1 MNVRRIFSRGSLG
14 TVTAA
19 TAAALLIATQ
29 FTAQANMHAE
39 NVAQTAALNQTS
51 GFKHEQLTAYP
62 VIAKA
67 QADKGAEVTIQRAN
81 EVIAAT
87 QHKVD
92 AKPLA
97 SSVASLSN
105 YSSLSAYTV
114 RSLTA
119 KTQDATKKVQAAAK
133 EHDRKVAE
141 AKAKAKAA
149 AAAKAKAAAE
159 ARAAEEAA
167 AAEAAQASSD
177 TSSDSSSSS
186 SSDSSSSESSAPP
199 ASSVSSGDARSIA
212 RSMASSQ
219 YGWGDDQFQCLNSL
233 WERESGWSVSAYN
246 ASSGATGIP
255 QALPGSK
262 MASAG
267 SDWQTNPATQ
277 IAWGLSY
284 ISGSYGTPCAAWGH
298 SESVGWY

>member
-1 MNVRRIFSRGSLG
+1 LNLRRIFSRSSLG

-29 FTAQANMHAE
+29 FTAQANLHAE
-39 NVAQTAALNQTS
+39 SVAETAALSHTS
-51 GFKHEQLTAYP
+51 GFKHEQLNAYP

-67 QADKGAEVTIQRAN
+67 QADKGAEVTIKKAN
-81 EVIAAT
+81 QVIAAT
-87 QHKVD
+87 KHKVD
-92 AKPLA
+92 ATPLA

-114 RSLTA
+114 RSLTEQ
-119 KTQDATKKVQAAAK
+119 TETATKKVQAAAK

-141 AKAKAKAA
+141 AKAKAKAKA
-149 AAAKAKAAAE
+149 EAAAKAKAEAQ

-167 AAEAAQASSD
+167 AADAAASAQD
-177 TSSDSSSSS
+177 SSDSSG
-186 SSDSSSSESSAPP
+186 SSDSSDNSAPP

-277 IAWGLSY
+277 IAWGLGY
-284 ISGSYGTPCAAWGH
+284 ISGRYGTPCGAWGH
-298 SESVGWY
+298 SVDVGWY

>member
-1 MNVRRIFSRGSLG
+1 MNLRRIFSRASLG
-14 TVTAA
+14 TA
-19 TAAALLIATQ
+19 TAASAAAILIATQ
-29 FTAQANMHAE
+29 FTAQANLHAE
-39 NVAQTAALNQTS
+39 SVAETAALSHTS
-51 GFKHEQLTAYP
+51 GFKHEQLNAYP

-67 QADKGAEVTIQRAN
+67 QADKGAEITIKRAN
-81 EVIAAT
+81 QVIAAT
-87 QHKVD
+87 KHKVD

-114 RSLTA
+114 RSLTE

-133 EHDRKVAE
+133 EADRKAAV
-141 AKAKAKAA
+141 AKAKAE
-149 AAAKAKAAAE
+149 AAAKAKAEAE

-167 AAEAAQASSD
+167 AAEAAAEQE
-177 TSSDSSSSS
+177 S
-186 SSDSSSSESSAPP
+186 SSDSSSGSSSDYSAPP

-255 QALPGSK
+255 QALPGNK
-262 MASAG
+262 MASYG

-277 IAWGLSY
+277 IAWGLNY

>member
-1 MNVRRIFSRGSLG
+1 MNLRRIFSRSSLG
-14 TVTAA
+14 AVTAA
-19 TAAALLIATQ
+19 SAAALLIATQ
-29 FTAQANMHAE
+29 FTAQANLHAE
-39 NVAQTAALNQTS
+39 SVAETAALSKTS
-51 GFKHEQLTAYP
+51 GFKSEQLGAYP

-67 QADKGAEVTIQRAN
+67 QADKGAEVTIKKAN
-81 EVIAAT
+81 QVIAAT
-87 QHKVD
+87 KDKVD

-105 YSSLSAYTV
+105 YSSLPAYTV

-119 KTQDATKKVQAAAK
+119 KTQTVTKKVQAAAA
-133 EHDRKVAE
+133 EADRKAAE
-141 AKAKAKAA
+141 AKAKAE
-149 AAAKAKAAAE
+149 AAAKAKAEAE

-167 AAEAAQASSD
+167 AAQAAAEAEQESSND
-177 TSSDSSSSS
+177 SSNDSSS
-186 SSDSSSSESSAPP
+186 DYSAPP

-219 YGWGDDQFQCLNSL
+219 YGWGDDQFSCLDSL
-233 WERESGWSVSAYN
+233 WQRESGWNVSAYN

-277 IAWGLSY
+277 IAWGLGY
-284 ISGSYGTPCAAWGH
+284 ISSSYGTPCAAWAQ